1 MTMAPRQVA
10 KWESSDGSLFDSERD
25 ARIHEI
31 KMERTSHSDPLQ
43 SAVTIWWL
51 AFLFTMVVVGLA
63 VVVILFALW
72 LA

>member
-1 MTMAPRQVA
+1 MAPRQVA

-31 KMERTSHSDPLQ
+31 KMERTSHSDSLQ
-43 SAVTIWWL
+43 SAITIWWF
-51 AFLFTMVVVGLA
+51 AFLFSLVVIGLA
-63 VVVILFALW
+63 VVIIALALW